1 MNEKFIEEIAKILQN
16 LKKQDYKKDNPAWEF
31 KTDGLKEIIN
41 NEDDLK
47 KLENEKSL
55 YEKNIR
61 LKEVLPK
68 YFIKENGGDNDTNRN
83 LSKWIINDW
92 GHITNVKEF
101 EKYINDVEQFYK
113 GELEIDKISLGDT
126 TSSRSKV
133 LSFLSP
139 EDYVICDSR
148 NIFALNWLLFFV
160 QYDETVLQLFTPLS
174 GRNATLNKYSLET
187 IANTV
192 FGKEID
198 KKTEYSLKKYSD
210 FCDIIKKLTGKL
222 GFENIYDTE
231 MFIFALS
238 VDEEIGIPSLVKKI
252 VSKQGDLK
260 QRVQKLFLQ

>member
-47 KLENEKSL
+47 SIESENTL

-61 LKEVLPK
+61 LKEVLKK
-68 YFIKENGGDNDTNRN
+68 YFSNEKGRNRK

-92 GHITNVKEF
+92 GGITNVNDF
-101 EKYINDVEQFYK
+101 EKYISDVEQFYTNK
-113 GELEIDKISLGDT
+113 SEIDKIRLTDSI
-126 TSSRSKV
+126 SSRSKV

-160 QYDETVLQLFTPLS
+160 QYDETTLQLFTPLS

-198 KKTEYSLKKYSD
+198 KKTEYSLKTYSD

-222 GFENIYDTE
+222 GFKNIYDTE

-238 VDEEIGIPSLVKKI
+238 VNEEIGIPSLVKKI
-252 VSKQGDLK
+252 VSKQDDLK

>member
-31 KTDGLKEIIN
+31 KINGLKEIIN

-47 KLENEKSL
+47 IIESENTL

-68 YFIKENGGDNDTNRN
+68 YFSKENGGENDTNRK

-92 GHITNVKEF
+92 GGITNVKDF
-101 EKYINDVEQFYK
+101 EKYINDIEQVYTNK
-113 GELEIDKISLGDT
+113 AEIDKISLADSI
-126 TSSRSKV
+126 SSRSKV

-139 EDYVICDSR
+139 KDYVICDSR

-160 QYDETVLQLFTPLS
+160 QYDETTLQLFTPLS
-174 GRNATLNKYSLET
+174 GRNATLSKYSLET
-187 IANTV
+187 IASIV
-192 FGKEID
+192 FGKEI
-198 KKTEYSLKKYSD
+198 KYSLKTYLD
-210 FCDIIKKLTGKL
+210 FCKMIKELTDKL
-222 GFENIYDTE
+222 GFKNIYDTE

-252 VSKQGDLK
+252 VSKQDDLK

>member
-47 KLENEKSL
+47 SIESENTL

-61 LKEVLPK
+61 LKEVLKK
-68 YFIKENGGDNDTNRN
+68 YFSNEKGRNRK

-92 GHITNVKEF
+92 GGITNVNDF
-101 EKYINDVEQFYK
+101 EKYISDVEQFYTNK
-113 GELEIDKISLGDT
+113 SEIDKIRLTDSI
-126 TSSRSKV
+126 SSRSKV

-160 QYDETVLQLFTPLS
+160 QYDETTLQLFTPLS
-174 GRNATLNKYSLET
+174 GRNATLNKYS
-187 IANTV
+187 
-192 FGKEID
+192 FW
-198 KKTEYSLKKYSD
+198 
-210 FCDIIKKLTGKL
+210 
-222 GFENIYDTE
+222 
-231 MFIFALS
+231 
-238 VDEEIGIPSLVKKI
+238 
-252 VSKQGDLK
+252 
-260 QRVQKLFLQ
+260 QRN